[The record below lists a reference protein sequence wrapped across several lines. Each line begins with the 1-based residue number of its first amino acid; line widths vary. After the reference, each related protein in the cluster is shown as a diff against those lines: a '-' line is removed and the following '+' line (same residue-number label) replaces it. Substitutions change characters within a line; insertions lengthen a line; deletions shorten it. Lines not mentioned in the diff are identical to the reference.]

1 MCMAGLIPGFASLE
15 KITDMHIFHEF
26 LAGVWQESV
35 KTFKILSRNKM
46 GLFGFIM
53 NILIILMSFLGP
65 LIWPPETSANVAE
78 INNGSSAQHWLGT
91 DFQGQDNLRKVINGG
106 KDIVVIA
113 LLTGV
118 LSMLIAVVVG
128 SFSAFI
134 GGRVDS
140 LLMDFVNIWLTIPKF
155 PLLAVLATV
164 LSLKD
169 VVTLSVL
176 MAILDWPALAR
187 QVRSQV
193 LSLKNREYIEAAS
206 MLDLGTPRILF
217 RELLPNMMSFIAIST
232 IFEMTHAIYQ
242 QTGLVFLG
250 IVPYSSS
257 NWGVMI
263 SAAERRGVLFNPQAA
278 WGILAPIAA
287 IVIFQLALISF
298 ARSLDEVFNPR
309 LRTSV

>member
-1 MCMAGLIPGFASLE
+1 
-15 KITDMHIFHEF
+15 MHTLYEF
-26 LAGVWQESV
+26 LAGLWQEGL

-53 NILIILMSFLGP
+53 TILIILISFVGP

-78 INNGSSAQHWLGT
+78 INKGSSAQHWLGT
-91 DFQGQDNLRKVINGG
+91 DFQGQDNLRKIINGG
-106 KDIVVIA
+106 KDIVTIA
-113 LLTGV
+113 LVTGV

-134 GGRVDS
+134 GGRLDS
-140 LLMDFVNIWLTIPKF
+140 LLMDIVNIWLTIPKF

-164 LSLKD
+164 LELKD
-169 VVTLSVL
+169 VITLSVL
-176 MAILDWPALAR
+176 MAILDWPGLAR

-206 MLDLGTPRILF
+206 MLDLGTPRIIF
-217 RELLPNMMSFIAIST
+217 RELLPNMMSFIVIST

-250 IVPYSSS
+250 IVPYSSA

-263 SAAERRGVLFNPQAA
+263 SAAQRRGVLFNPQAA
-278 WGILAPIAA
+278 WSILAPIAA
-287 IVIFQLALISF
+287 IIIFQLALVSF

>member
-1 MCMAGLIPGFASLE
+1 MNALREALSGFWREA
-15 KITDMHIFHEF
+15 
-26 LAGVWQESV
+26 A
-35 KTFKILSRNKM
+35 KTLKILSHNKM
-46 GLFGFIM
+46 GLFGFVM
-53 NILIILMSFLGP
+53 MILIILLSVLGP
-65 LIWPPETSANVAE
+65 VIWPAETSANVSA
-78 INNGSSAQHWLGT
+78 INKGISAQHWLGT
-91 DFQGQDNLRKVINGG
+91 DFQGQDNLRKIINGG
-106 KDIVVIA
+106 KDIVTIA
-113 LLTGV
+113 LVTGI
-118 LSMLIAVVVG
+118 LSMLIAVIVG

-134 GGRVDS
+134 GGWVDS
-140 LLMDFVNIWLTIPKF
+140 LLMQFVDIWLTIPKF

-164 LSLKD
+164 LALKD

-176 MAILDWPALAR
+176 MALLDWPGLAR

-193 LSLKNREYIEAAS
+193 LSLKRLDYIEAAT
-206 MLDLGTPRILF
+206 MLDLGTPKIIF

-250 IVPYSSS
+250 IVPYSSA

-278 WGILAPIAA
+278 WSILGPMGA
-287 IVIFQLALISF
+287 IVLFQLALVSF

>member
-1 MCMAGLIPGFASLE
+1 MHAFYELVTGFWQGSL
-15 KITDMHIFHEF
+15 
-26 LAGVWQESV
+26 
-35 KTFKILSRNKM
+35 KTLKILSRNKM

-53 NILIILMSFLGP
+53 TFLIILMSLVGP
-65 LIWPPETSANVAE
+65 LIWPPEISANVAE
-78 INNGSSAQHWLGT
+78 INQGSSASHWLGT
-91 DFQGQDNLRKVINGG
+91 DFQGQDNLRKIVNGG

-113 LLTGV
+113 LLTGT

-128 SFSAFI
+128 SFSAFV
-134 GGRVDS
+134 GGRVDGI
-140 LLMDFVNIWLTIPKF
+140 LMEFVNIWLTIPKF

-164 LSLKD
+164 LALKD
-169 VVTLSVL
+169 VVMLSVL

-193 LSLKNREYIEAAS
+193 LSLKNREYIEAAT
-206 MLDLGTPRILF
+206 MLDLGTPQIIF

-278 WGILAPIAA
+278 WSILAPMAA
-287 IVIFQLALISF
+287 IVIFQLALVSF

>member
-1 MCMAGLIPGFASLE
+1 MNALLE
-15 KITDMHIFHEF
+15 TGARTWRETR
-26 LAGVWQESV
+26 

-46 GLFGFIM
+46 GLLGFIGV
-53 NILIILMSFLGP
+53 IVIVFLSFGGP
-65 LIWPPETSANVAE
+65 FIWPPETSANIAD
-78 INNGSSAQHWLGT
+78 INQGISDRHWLGT

-106 KDIVVIA
+106 KDIVTIA
-113 LLTGV
+113 FLTGIIAT
-118 LSMLIAVVVG
+118 LIAVTVG

-140 LLMDFVNIWLTIPKF
+140 VLMELVNIWLTIPKF

-164 LSLKD
+164 LKLND
-169 VVTLSVL
+169 IVTLSIL
-176 MAILDWPALAR
+176 IAMLDWPGLSR

-193 LSLKNREYIEAAS
+193 LSLKRRDYIEAAT
-206 MLDLGTPRILF
+206 MLDLGAPHIVF
-217 RELLPNMMSFIAIST
+217 REILPNMMSFIAISM
-232 IFEMTHAIYQ
+232 IFTMTHAIYQ

-250 IVPYSSS
+250 IVPYSSA

-263 SAAERRGVLFNPQAA
+263 SAAERRAVLYNPQAT
-278 WGILAPIAA
+278 WSILAPMGA
-287 IVIFQLALISF
+287 IVLFQLALVSF

>member
-1 MCMAGLIPGFASLE
+1 
-15 KITDMHIFHEF
+15 MHIFHEF

-53 NILIILMSFLGP
+53 TILIILMSFLGP
-65 LIWPPETSANVAE
+65 LIWPPEKSANVAE
-78 INNGSSAQHWLGT
+78 INKGSSAQHWLGT

-113 LLTGV
+113 LVTGV

-164 LSLKD
+164 LALKD
-169 VVTLSVL
+169 VITLSVL

-206 MLDLGTPRILF
+206 MLDLGTPRIIF

-287 IVIFQLALISF
+287 IIIFQLALISF
-298 ARSLDEVFNPR
+298 ARSLDEIFNPR
-309 LRTSV
+309 LRTNV

>member
-1 MCMAGLIPGFASLE
+1 MCTAGLTPAFASLE
-15 KITDMHIFHEF
+15 KIIKMFILRDFISSF
-26 LAGVWQESV
+26 GRESL
-35 KTFKILSRNKM
+35 KTLRILSRNKM
-46 GLFGFIM
+46 GFFGFIM
-53 NILIILMSFLGP
+53 TVLIILISFVGP
-65 LIWPPETSANVAE
+65 LLWPPETSANVAE
-78 INNGSSAQHWLGT
+78 INKGISATHWLGT

-106 KDIVVIA
+106 KDIVTIA

-140 LLMDFVNIWLTIPKF
+140 ILMDLVNVWLTIPRF

-164 LSLKD
+164 LALKD
-169 VVTLSVL
+169 VVMLSVL
-176 MAILDWPALAR
+176 MALLDWPALAR

-193 LSLKNREYIEAAS
+193 LSLKNREYIEAAT
-206 MLDLGTPRILF
+206 MLDLGTPRIIF

-250 IVPYSSS
+250 IVPYSSA

-278 WGILAPIAA
+278 WSILAPMAA
-287 IVIFQLALISF
+287 IVLFQLALVSF
-298 ARSLDEVFNPR
+298 ARSLDEIFNPR
-309 LRTSV
+309 LRTGV

>member
-1 MCMAGLIPGFASLE
+1 MCMAGLIPAFASLE

-35 KTFKILSRNKM
+35 KTFRILSRNKM
-46 GLFGFIM
+46 GLFGFVM
-53 NILIILMSFLGP
+53 TILIILMSFVGP

-78 INNGSSAQHWLGT
+78 INKGSSAQHWLGT

-134 GGRVDS
+134 GGRLDS

-206 MLDLGTPRILF
+206 MLDLGTPRIIF

-263 SAAERRGVLFNPQAA
+263 SAAERRGVLFNAQAA

>member
-1 MCMAGLIPGFASLE
+1 MFILRDFISSL
-15 KITDMHIFHEF
+15 
-26 LAGVWQESV
+26 WRESL
-35 KTFKILSRNKM
+35 KTLRILSRNKM
-46 GLFGFIM
+46 GFFGFIM
-53 NILIILMSFLGP
+53 TVLIILLSFVGP
-65 LIWPPETSANVAE
+65 LLWPPETSANVAA
-78 INNGSSAQHWLGT
+78 INKGISATHWLGT

-106 KDIVVIA
+106 KDIVTIA

-140 LLMDFVNIWLTIPKF
+140 ILMDLVNVWLTIPKF

-164 LSLKD
+164 LALKD
-169 VVTLSVL
+169 VVMLSVL
-176 MAILDWPALAR
+176 MALLDWPALAR

-193 LSLKNREYIEAAS
+193 LTLKNREYIEAAT
-206 MLDLGTPRILF
+206 MLDLGTPRIIF

-250 IVPYSSS
+250 IVPYSSA

-278 WGILAPIAA
+278 WSILAPMAA
-287 IVIFQLALISF
+287 IVLFQLALVSF
-298 ARSLDEVFNPR
+298 ARSLDEIFNPR
-309 LRTSV
+309 LRTGI

>member
-1 MCMAGLIPGFASLE
+1 
-15 KITDMHIFHEF
+15 MHTISDFVTSF
-26 LAGVWQESV
+26 WQEML
-35 KTFKILSRNKM
+35 KTLRILSRNKM

-53 NILIILMSFLGP
+53 TLFIILMSFIGP
-65 LIWPPETSANVAE
+65 LIWPPEASANVAE
-78 INNGSSAQHWLGT
+78 INKGSSLQHWLGT
-91 DFQGQDNLRKVINGG
+91 DFQGQDNLRKIINGG

-113 LLTGV
+113 LVTGV

-140 LLMDFVNIWLTIPKF
+140 ILMEFVNIWLTIPKF
-155 PLLAVLATV
+155 PLLAVMATV
-164 LSLKD
+164 LALKD
-169 VVTLSVL
+169 VIMLSVL

-193 LSLKNREYIEAAS
+193 LSLKNREYIEAAT
-206 MLDLGTPRILF
+206 MLDLGSPRIIF

-263 SAAERRGVLFNPQAA
+263 SAAERRGVLYNPQAA
-278 WGILAPIAA
+278 WSILAPIAA
-287 IVIFQLALISF
+287 IVIFQLALVSF

>member
-1 MCMAGLIPGFASLE
+1 
-15 KITDMHIFHEF
+15 MHLLSDFF
-26 LAGVWQESV
+26 SSFWRESV

-46 GLFGFIM
+46 GLFGFFM
-53 NILIILMSFLGP
+53 VMLIILLSFVGP

-78 INNGSSAQHWLGT
+78 INKGSSAAHWLGT
-91 DFQGQDNLRKVINGG
+91 DFQGQDNLRKIVNGG
-106 KDIVVIA
+106 KDIVIIA

-118 LSMLIAVVVG
+118 LSMLLAVVVG

-134 GGRVDS
+134 GGRLDS
-140 LLMDFVNIWLTIPKF
+140 ILMDLVNIWLTIPKF

-164 LSLKD
+164 LALKD
-169 VVTLSVL
+169 VVMLSVL
-176 MAILDWPALAR
+176 MALLDWPALAR

-193 LSLKNREYIEAAS
+193 LSLKNREYIEAAT
-206 MLDLGTPRILF
+206 MLDLGTPRIIF

-250 IVPYSSS
+250 IVPYSSA

-278 WGILAPIAA
+278 WSILAPMAA
-287 IVIFQLALISF
+287 IVLFQLALVSF

-309 LRTSV
+309 LRTGA